1 MTMNVYGAYN
11 KCVKITKRFP
21 MVSQSPRI
29 KLHFFRS
36 NSEVWFC
43 KRVIP
48 TRTEKKA
55 P

>member
-1 MTMNVYGAYN
+1 MITNVYGAHS
-11 KCVKITKRFP
+11 KPVKITKRFP
-21 MVSQSPRI
+21 VVSQSPRI

-48 TRTEKKA
+48 TRTEREA